1 MTAPSFDPVQY
12 KAAQK
17 QDWSAAAAGW
27 QRWWPTFERSAQ
39 RVSDRLV
46 DLAGLKPG
54 HRVLDLAT
62 GLGEPAVT
70 AARRVGPTGQV
81 TAVDQAAQMLALARE
96 RAAGLGLTNVEF
108 QEMDAEQAAFP
119 GQRFDAVLSRW
130 GLMFLPDLE
139 TALHRIHAVLA
150 AAGGRLAAA
159 VWADPSKVPLISTT
173 MDTLRRELG
182 LPPPAPDIP
191 GPFSLAE
198 EGKLERA
205 LREAGFHG
213 MQTER
218 FAVIFGWPSPEDYM
232 RFQQDIAAPAAAL
245 LAKESP
251 ERRAA
256 VWRAVAEAA
265 RPYAAPGG
273 QVRMENEVVCVSAR
287 R

>member
-1 MTAPSFDPVQY
+1 MPVPSFDPVQY

-27 QRWWPTFERSAQ
+27 KRWWPTFEQSAQ

-54 HRVLDLAT
+54 HRVLDLGT

-70 AARRVGPTGQV
+70 AARRVGPTGKV
-81 TAVDQAAQMLALARE
+81 TAVDQATEMLALARE
-96 RAAGLGLTNVEF
+96 RAAGLGLVQVEF
-108 QEMDAEQAAFP
+108 HEMDAEQVVFP
-119 GQRFDAVLSRW
+119 EQSFDAVLSRW

-150 AAGGRLAAA
+150 AGGRLAAA
-159 VWADPSKVPLISTT
+159 VWAEPSRVPLISTT
-173 MDTLRRELG
+173 MGTLRRELG

-191 GPFSLAE
+191 SPFSLAE
-198 EGKLERA
+198 EGKLERT
-205 LREAGFHG
+205 LRQAGFHG
-213 MQTER
+213 IQTER
-218 FAVIFGWPSPEDYM
+218 FAVTFGWPSPEDYM

-265 RPYAAPGG
+265 RAFAATDG
-273 QVRMENEVVCVSAR
+273 QIRMANEVVCVSAR